1 MFVLDSLLL
10 YYHTNSSTH
19 YLIYIY
25 NIYIYNIHIYIIY
38 IYIKYVYIYIYD
50 HENNMAPQSDFGE
63 GNALGRT
70 MYVTYYWYQ

>member
-1 MFVLDSLLL
+1 M
-10 YYHTNSSTH
+10 YIYK
-19 YLIYIY
+19 IYI
-25 NIYIYNIHIYIIY
+25 
-38 IYIKYVYIYIYD
+38 YIYIYD